1 MRLSIIKELRE
12 KAFISQD
19 QYNFLESVFSGK
31 IISLYYELRIVLY
44 LGVMLFATG
53 CGILIYKNIGELGHL
68 LTIIALIAITAGC
81 FLYAFKKGNPYD
93 DGKVTHA
100 TAYFDYIVL
109 LGSLLFV
116 SVLTYLQFQYSLFD
130 ETMGITTLMTA
141 AFFFLIAYRF
151 DHLGVLSL
159 GITAFASFWSLSI
172 SPQKWYHGD
181 FVDQANLEFTAVL
194 FGSTLALLTFIID
207 RKNIKKHFTFTYLNF
222 AALIYL
228 TGALSGVF
236 ADDDVYGYYLI
247 ALFLGCGFS
256 FWYARTTRTFLFLLY
271 AFIFGYI
278 GFSFMLADLIIDDVG
293 FWFFYLLASCGA
305 FIYFI
310 IRSKSYFKRAE

>member
-31 IISLYYELRIVLY
+31 VISLYYELRILLY

-53 CGILIYKNIGELGHL
+53 CGILIYKNIGELGHIL
-68 LTIIALIAITAGC
+68 SILALIAITIVC
-81 FLYAFKKGNPYD
+81 FVYAFRKGKPYD
-93 DGKVTHA
+93 DGKVQHA
-100 TAYFDYIVL
+100 NAYFDYIVL

-116 SVLTYLQFQYSLFD
+116 SVLTYLQFQYALFD
-130 ETMGITTLMTA
+130 ETMGITTLIIA

-159 GITAFASFWSLSI
+159 AITAFASFWSLSI

-181 FVDQANLEFTAVL
+181 FVENANLEFTAIL
-194 FGSTLALLTFIID
+194 FGSTMAVLAFIVD
-207 RKNIKKHFTFTYLNF
+207 RKHIKRHFTFTYLNF

-228 TGALSGVF
+228 TGALAGVF
-236 ADDDVYGYYLI
+236 SDDDVYGYYLM
-247 ALFLGCGFS
+247 ALLIGCGFAA
-256 FWYARTTRTFLFLLY
+256 WYAKNSKSFLFLLY
-271 AFIFGYI
+271 AFVFGYI
-278 GFSFMLADLIIDDVG
+278 GFTYMLADLLIDDVG
-293 FWFFYLLASCGA
+293 FWFFYLLASCGG